1 MAKLNIEVEVRSVNR
16 WLKAECHRVSI
27 QVRGKRLSL
36 VATLPPKPDSSKR
49 KAHQQRIPLK
59 LTASRLG
66 LRRARAKAI
75 LLSDQ
80 IDRDKFDWADW
91 IPLPSDEPEIKTCGY
106 WLSKFKAHIWPDLPE
121 DKEFN
126 WTKRFLYFG
135 LNKLPLDSP
144 LTPEV
149 LITAVLTKKATHKAA
164 RDRTCDRLQQFA
176 NFAGIEIDLKPFKT
190 GYSLADV
197 APKDPLN
204 DVEIEKT
211 ISSISNPNWRYVFA
225 LMAVYGLRDHEAFLC
240 KLECRGDAVV
250 AIIPDDTKTGY
261 HVAYPHPSLWV
272 DLWLMGERT
281 VPKITTKANENY
293 GTNAAAYWRKIKAP
307 GTPYSLRHAYAIRC
321 HTQGVKVAIAA
332 AWMGHSPEMHLR
344 TYQRWISEII
354 HQEAWEQ
361 LQAKSE

>member
-1 MAKLNIEVEVRSVNR
+1 MN
-16 WLKAECHRVSI
+16 LKS
-27 QVRGKRLSL
+27 KL
-36 VATLPPKPDSSKR
+36 VAIGCQNSRPIFGQTYL
-49 KAHQQRIPLK
+49 RIK
-59 LTASRLG
+59 NSTG
-66 LRRARAKAI
+66 
-75 LLSDQ
+75 Q
-80 IDRDKFDWADW
+80 
-91 IPLPSDEPEIKTCGY
+91 
-106 WLSKFKAHIWPDLPE
+106 
-121 DKEFN
+121 
-126 WTKRFLYFG
+126 KRFLYFG

-261 HVAYPHPSLWV
+261 HVAYPHPSPLGRPLA
-272 DLWLMGERT
+272 DG
-281 VPKITTKANENY
+281 
-293 GTNAAAYWRKIKAP
+293 
-307 GTPYSLRHAYAIRC
+307 
-321 HTQGVKVAIAA
+321 
-332 AWMGHSPEMHLR
+332 
-344 TYQRWISEII
+344 
-354 HQEAWEQ
+354 
-361 LQAKSE
+361 